1 LFRVRVHRRAARAL
15 DDLPAAARRR
25 VLDLLLVLEDDPA
38 PVDRFDVK
46 RIHGASGWFRVR
58 VGGYRVIYWMDE
70 VDRVVTMKVNEYL
83 MDAKTR
89 FRPID
94 ADDVAFA
101 VGNARKLEEYN
112 DLLIMSSA
120 KRLGT
125 PLLTFDKGTAQRAGE
140 FGVTQAT

>member
-1 LFRVRVHRRAARAL
+1 MSAVVDTNVLVFDTFEDSDSHLEAVEAL
-15 DDLPAAARRR
+15 DA
-25 VLDLLLVLEDDPA
+25 LEEWVIPGI
-38 PVDRFDVK
+38 VFHEYVWFMKDR
-46 RIHGASGWFRVR
+46 G
-58 VGGYRVIYWMDE
+58 VGVAETR
-70 VDRVVTMKVNEYL
+70 TKVNEYL

-101 VGNARKLEEYN
+101 VGNARKLGEYN
-112 DLLIMSSA
+112 DLLIVSSA

-125 PLLTFDKGTAQRAGE
+125 PLLTFDKGLARRARE